1 MRHRKKTVKLG
12 RTFAHRNALL
22 ASLVCHLIR
31 RQRIQT
37 TLPKAKAA
45 RSLAEKMVTL
55 AKRNSLD
62 ARRKALSV
70 LRQSDAVGLLFTKIA
85 PAFATR
91 SSGYTR
97 VLRLGRR
104 GSDSGERALLE
115 WVDYVPQP
123 PKKKKEKKQAA
134 P

>member
-1 MRHRKKTVKLG
+1 MRHRKNTVKLG
-12 RTFAHRNALL
+12 RTAAHRKALL

-55 AKRNSLD
+55 AKRGTVD
-62 ARRKALSV
+62 ARRRALAV
-70 LRQSDAVGLLFTKIA
+70 LRQADAVGLLFTKVA
-85 PAFATR
+85 PAFASRT
-91 SSGYTR
+91 SGYTR

-104 GSDSGERALLE
+104 GSDSSERALLE

-123 PKKKKEKKQAA
+123 PKKKKEKKQASS
-134 P
+134 